1 MNIKTI
7 TIGKDY
13 KMSKNYNSI
22 GANMTV
28 TVELD
33 DMDDVDKVI
42 KDTYRMIEE
51 KCKEQLKF
59 KEDK

>member
-42 KDTYRMIEE
+42 EDTYRLIEE